1 MQADNYFFIKFF
13 IERSITNKKISTLY
27 VTRYHWSIEV
37 VSSREIQVRLVLESL
52 AELALISGTQ
62 WVGLFGHYLC
72 RPEQSAVPPGAE
84 RRNSPAQKCKKEF
97 LGKMCRPKITLEL
110 EISINHQLNSR
121 FSDHLYKAATQ
132 EPVDWGV
139 VYHNCSPPSSLPET
153 LISNSAAHHIYT
165 WPEIY
170 QRS

>member
-52 AELALISGTQ
+52 AELGLISGTQ
-62 WVGLFGHYLC
+62 WVGLGLFGHYLC

-97 LGKMCRPKITLEL
+97 LFIYILIKCLAFIPSIYKILHY
-110 EISINHQLNSR
+110 SS
-121 FSDHLYKAATQ
+121 
-132 EPVDWGV
+132 
-139 VYHNCSPPSSLPET
+139 HNNVQNWTKTVSVRLLHEF
-153 LISNSAAHHIYT
+153 
-165 WPEIY
+165 E
-170 QRS
+170 